1 MEHPI
6 EIVLVT
12 SPKLINTF
20 RPFVL
25 EDDNVNQLP
34 LLQTYAIV
42 VDYDAFVFTEG
53 TCYASILM

>member
-12 SPKLINTF
+12 SPKLTNTF

-25 EDDNVNQLP
+25 EDDNVNQL
-34 LLQTYAIV
+34 LLQTFAIV
-42 VDYDAFVFTEG
+42 VDYDAFVSAEG

>member
-6 EIVLVT
+6 ELVLVT
-12 SPKLINTF
+12 SPKLTNTF

-25 EDDNVNQLP
+25 KDDTVNQL

-42 VDYDAFVFTEG
+42 VDYDAFVFAEG
-53 TCYASILM
+53 TCYASILL